1 MSALAIAAVLFITL
15 MCLGMI
21 YIVEQEKKL
30 DVRKNRIKKFCI
42 IDKNVNFEKKG
53 IDVYGVLYKI
63 GRIIVH
69 ANIIPKKT
77 IDEIIVSISKKSEAN
92 NKVFYT
98 FIGAK
103 VFCFFVGIIS
113 GIYIFLSTDTGL
125 FSHVM
130 LPLFLPVTGIV
141 LPDMVLSQ
149 IHKKYLKGVE
159 EGMPQALD
167 LLIICAEAGM
177 PIEVSI
183 GRVAQDLTSLNKD
196 VANEFRLTL
205 QDMQLIPDRYEV
217 FRQMARRTGL
227 PVMKQ
232 LSSILIQSF
241 ETGTPLAD
249 AFRTLSDDVKQDAMM
264 RYQARVA
271 QLPVFITLPMIL
283 FILPVLFIVVL
294 GPLAVQFWK

>member
-1 MSALAIAAVLFITL
+1 MSFLVLTATLFFIMML
-15 MCLGMI
+15 LGMI
-21 YIVEQEKKL
+21 FFIKQEKKFEIRR
-30 DVRKNRIKKFCI
+30 DRIKKFCI
-42 IDKNVNFEKKG
+42 ISGNKNFERKG
-53 IDVYGVLYKI
+53 FDFYGLLYKI
-63 GRIIVH
+63 GKFIVIS
-69 ANIIPKKT
+69 NIIPKKT
-77 IDEIIVSISKKSEAN
+77 IDEIISSISKKSEAN

-103 VFCFFVGIIS
+103 VFCFLS
-113 GIYIFLSTDTGL
+113 GIVGGVYIFFLTDSGALTHIL
-125 FSHVM
+125 LPFS
-130 LPLFLPVTGIV
+130 LPVIGVI
-141 LPDMVLSQ
+141 LPDITLNQ

-159 EGMPQALD
+159 DGMSQALD

-183 GRVAQDLTSLNKD
+183 GRVSKDLRELNKD
-196 VANEFRLTL
+196 AANEFRLTL

-249 AFRTLSDDVKQDAMM
+249 AFRTLSEDVKQDAMM

-271 QLPVFITLPMIL
+271 QLPVFMTLPMIL